1 MNTSTERQVATPGT
15 HHVTNSYEAVYLRA
29 TGLRSYHSAH
39 NSAQNSRRRAT
50 TVIPHVT
57 QVALAATLAAL
68 WYTFTSRTQHTQ
80 SMISLFG
87 KPEKVEPSLLDKL
100 KASVS
105 KTKAA
110 LSETVDTIF
119 QGQRKIDPALLKQL
133 ETALLS
139 ADLGVATTKEIL
151 SSVREKLDRSALSD
165 ASQLKREIKS
175 HVVRI
180 LDAAPVPAFAPA
192 STNGSNVTGTIG
204 TRVIFIVGVNGAGK
218 TTSIGKLANRLKQE
232 GRSVVLCAADTF
244 RAAAIEQLAIWAERN
259 GIEMIKQK
267 FGADPAAVVYD
278 AVAAAKARNADI
290 VIVDTAGRLHT
301 KSNLMAE
308 LEKMKRTAAKV
319 IPGAPHEV
327 LLVLDAT
334 TGQNGLAQ
342 AREFTGAVGV
352 TGIILTKLD
361 GTAKGGIVV
370 PISREL
376 NLPIR
381 FVGTGE
387 QINDMVPFD
396 AETYANSL
404 FD

>member
-1 MNTSTERQVATPGT
+1 
-15 HHVTNSYEAVYLRA
+15 
-29 TGLRSYHSAH
+29 
-39 NSAQNSRRRAT
+39 
-50 TVIPHVT
+50 
-57 QVALAATLAAL
+57 
-68 WYTFTSRTQHTQ
+68 
-80 SMISLFG
+80 MITLFG
-87 KPEKVEPSLLDKL
+87 KPEPTLAERL

-105 KTKAA
+105 KTKAV
-110 LSETVDTIF
+110 LSETVDTILL
-119 QGQRKIDPALLKQL
+119 GDKRIDSSILKDL

-139 ADLGVATTKEIL
+139 ADLGVKPTREIL
-151 SSVREKLDRSALSD
+151 DAVREKMDRNALSD
-165 ASQLKREIKS
+165 AAQLKREIKS
-175 HVVRI
+175 HVIRI
-180 LDAAPVPAFAPA
+180 LNAPA
-192 STNGSNVTGTIG
+192 KPDVATASGIATSTNGGG

-218 TTSIGKLANRLKQE
+218 TTSIGKLANRLRQE
-232 GRSVVLCAADTF
+232 KRSVVLCAADTF
-244 RAAAIEQLAIWAERN
+244 RAAAIEQLEIWAQRN
-259 GIEMIKQK
+259 GVEVIKQK
-267 FGADPAAVVYD
+267 PGADPAAVVYD
-278 AVAAAKARNADI
+278 AVAAAKARSADV

-319 IPGAPHEV
+319 IPGAPHDI

-334 TGQNGLAQ
+334 TGQNGLVQ
-342 AREFTGAVGV
+342 AREFTSTVGV

-370 PISREL
+370 AISREL
-376 NLPIR
+376 ALPIR

>member
-1 MNTSTERQVATPGT
+1 
-15 HHVTNSYEAVYLRA
+15 
-29 TGLRSYHSAH
+29 
-39 NSAQNSRRRAT
+39 
-50 TVIPHVT
+50 
-57 QVALAATLAAL
+57 
-68 WYTFTSRTQHTQ
+68 
-80 SMISLFG
+80 MISLFG
-87 KPEKVEPSLLDKL
+87 KPEKVEPSLLERL

-110 LSETVDTIF
+110 LSESVENIF
-119 QGQRKIDPALLKQL
+119 LGERKIDPALLKKL

-139 ADLGVATTKEIL
+139 ADLGVKPTREIL
-151 SSVREKLDRSALSD
+151 DAVREKLDRNALSD

-175 HVVRI
+175 HIIRI
-180 LDAAPVPAFAPA
+180 LTMNDGRAAAGASVPPAKNPVISP
-192 STNGSNVTGTIG
+192 NGSGP
-204 TRVIFIVGVNGAGK
+204 RVIFVVGVNGAGK
-218 TTSIGKLANRLKQE
+218 TTSIGKLANRLRQE
-232 GRSVVLCAADTF
+232 GLSVVLCAADTF
-244 RAAAIEQLAIWAERN
+244 RAAAVEQLEIWAQRN
-259 GIEMIKQK
+259 GIDVIKQK
-267 FGADPAAVVYD
+267 SGADPAAVVFD
-278 AVAAAKARNADI
+278 AVTAAKARGADA

-308 LEKMKRTAAKV
+308 LEKMKRIAAKV
-319 IPGAPHEV
+319 IPGAPHDV

-342 AREFTGAVGV
+342 AREFTSTVAV

-370 PISREL
+370 AIAGEL
-376 NLPIR
+376 GLPIR